1 MFKSTKQI
9 ISSQQINTKSHRSSH
24 GKNSVTI
31 THILDAKLVEFG
43 IDRARYHG
51 GDLEGTSIV
60 RLIKIQR
67 KSSND
72 FLLKLIKSLLMKL
85 KK

>member
-51 GDLEGTSIV
+51 DGLEGISIV
-60 RLIKIQR
+60 WLFQNSENIFKQFSFEINKII
-67 KSSND
+67 NN
-72 FLLKLIKSLLMKL
+72 
-85 KK
+85 